1 MYIFLIKDEEC
12 FDKYNEIRKKLA
24 ILSQKKRINGE
35 LTCNKRYLKTEKNQ
49 RKRKLTIFLCT
60 NNIAWFCL

>member
-24 ILSQKKRINGE
+24 ILSQKKKKRINDE

-49 RKRKLTIFLCT
+49 HKRKLTIFLWT
-60 NNIAWFCL
+60 NNIA

>member
-24 ILSQKKRINGE
+24 ILSPKKKKKRINGE
-35 LTCNKRYLKTEKNQ
+35 LTFKKIYLKNEKNQ
-49 RKRKLTIFLCT
+49 HKRKLTIFLWT
-60 NNIAWFCL
+60 NNIA

>member
-24 ILSQKKRINGE
+24 ILSQKKKKKRINGE

-49 RKRKLTIFLCT
+49 HKRKLTIFLWT
-60 NNIAWFCL
+60 NNIA

>member
-24 ILSQKKRINGE
+24 VLSQKKKKKE
-35 LTCNKRYLKTEKNQ
+35 LMVNLHVIKDT
-49 RKRKLTIFLCT
+49 
-60 NNIAWFCL
+60 

>member
-24 ILSQKKRINGE
+24 ILSQKKKKRINGE

-49 RKRKLTIFLCT
+49 HKRKLTIFLWT
-60 NNIAWFCL
+60 NNIA